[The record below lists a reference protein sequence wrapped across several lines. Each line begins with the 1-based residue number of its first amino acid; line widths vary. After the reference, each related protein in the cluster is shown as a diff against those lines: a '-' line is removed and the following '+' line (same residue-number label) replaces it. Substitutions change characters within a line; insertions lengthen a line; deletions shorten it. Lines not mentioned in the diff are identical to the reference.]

1 MDARRE
7 AFSDL
12 LVISDIHKRPNK
24 PSILIKNFSKFN
36 EKIVE
41 EDLNFSNEKFLSSV
55 NNAINKMND

>member
-12 LVISDIHKRPNK
+12 LVISDIHKHPNK